1 MAAPRVSAAGGFAA
15 MKYVLAKG
23 RDVGS
28 LALYR
33 KMRSAN
39 ACKTCALGMGGQ
51 EGGMVNEVG
60 HFPEVCKK
68 SVQAQAADMGRVI
81 DEETLRSTS
90 LAELESFTSA
100 QFEALGRLTFPIIA
114 TSGDTHF
121 RRATWDEAIALAAD
135 GLRTSAPSETFW
147 YSSGRSSNEAAFLLQ
162 LIARAFGTNNVNNCS
177 FYCHQASGVALNA
190 VYGSGTASVVLED
203 LAETDLVVL
212 AGANPASNHP
222 RLMTQ
227 LIHLRRRG
235 GRVVVINPLVE
246 LGLKR
251 FRLPSDA
258 RSLMFGSDISDLYLQ
273 PKVGG
278 DIALLSALLKGVIE
292 TGGVDQSFVEHHVED
307 WDALTEYVSQI
318 PWRDLIEQSGVSRTD
333 IDTCVEYLNQS
344 QSAIFMWAMGLTHHA
359 HGTDNVLALSNLAL
373 ARGFLGKAGS
383 GLMPIRGHSNVQGV
397 GSVGV
402 APQMKQAFAQELH
415 SRYGVDPTMPA
426 GLDTYSCMVAAHEGR
441 VSAAVMLGGNLWASN
456 PDSAWATDALQR
468 INTTVALTTK
478 LNPGHVLGRGKTM
491 VILPVLAR
499 DEESQATTQESMF
512 NYVRYSDGGEP
523 NVVGDMRS
531 EVDVIAALA
540 EAILPEGRFDWS
552 EISSHDELRSA
563 IAATVPGY
571 AELAAGTKQEFQIP
585 NRTFHE
591 PSFATDSGR
600 ALAHVI
606 PLPQPIAGAGEFALM
621 TLRSEGQFN
630 SVVYDEE
637 DLYRGNTRRDVVMI
651 NAADAA
657 RLGVSEGDQVSV
669 SSEIGSMNVRIAIV
683 EISQGSAAMYYPEA
697 NAIVPRRID
706 PKSFTP
712 AFKSVAVRINVAQR

>member
-90 LAELESFTSA
+90 LADLEIFTSA

-114 TSGDTHF
+114 AFGDTHF
-121 RRATWDEAIALAAD
+121 RRATWDEAIALAAE

-278 DIALLSALLKGVIE
+278 DIALLSALLKGVME
-292 TGGVDQSFVEHHVED
+292 TGGVDQSFVEHHVEA
-307 WDALTEYVSQI
+307 WDALTE
-318 PWRDLIEQSGVSRTD
+318 
-333 IDTCVEYLNQS
+333 
-344 QSAIFMWAMGLTHHA
+344 
-359 HGTDNVLALSNLAL
+359 
-373 ARGFLGKAGS
+373 
-383 GLMPIRGHSNVQGV
+383 
-397 GSVGV
+397 
-402 APQMKQAFAQELH
+402 
-415 SRYGVDPTMPA
+415 
-426 GLDTYSCMVAAHEGR
+426 
-441 VSAAVMLGGNLWASN
+441 
-456 PDSAWATDALQR
+456 
-468 INTTVALTTK
+468 
-478 LNPGHVLGRGKTM
+478 
-491 VILPVLAR
+491 
-499 DEESQATTQESMF
+499 
-512 NYVRYSDGGEP
+512 
-523 NVVGDMRS
+523 
-531 EVDVIAALA
+531 
-540 EAILPEGRFDWS
+540 
-552 EISSHDELRSA
+552 
-563 IAATVPGY
+563 
-571 AELAAGTKQEFQIP
+571 
-585 NRTFHE
+585 
-591 PSFATDSGR
+591 
-600 ALAHVI
+600 
-606 PLPQPIAGAGEFALM
+606 
-621 TLRSEGQFN
+621 
-630 SVVYDEE
+630 
-637 DLYRGNTRRDVVMI
+637 
-651 NAADAA
+651 
-657 RLGVSEGDQVSV
+657 
-669 SSEIGSMNVRIAIV
+669 
-683 EISQGSAAMYYPEA
+683 
-697 NAIVPRRID
+697 
-706 PKSFTP
+706 
-712 AFKSVAVRINVAQR
+712 